1 MLKIGCACKVLE
13 KVKNIEDLLK
23 SPRFGLREIKEE
35 VKDIEDALDNLLPGK
50 GPLSTGP
57 FNIMDGPVAIKV
69 SVQNVGKGCIDAVVR
84 LFDIECCP
92 PRQVDCK
99 VLRNIGRS
107 CAEDTVLCANEG
119 IFEVVICPKPDK
131 APIRGFVTVK
141 RVVQANPGP
150 NAANLHAELVFRAA
164 DLLPVVCP
172 FCKKKK
178 RDHDCCDPCREE
190 PDCGCDFGCE

>member
-13 KVKNIEDLLK
+13 KIENIQDLLK

-35 VKDIEDALDNLLPGK
+35 IKDIEDALDNLLPGK

-57 FNIMDGPVAIKV
+57 INIHNGPDRAIKV

-99 VLRNIGRS
+99 VLRNIGRC
-107 CAEDTVLCANEG
+107 CAEDTVLCAHEG

-131 APIRGFVTVK
+131 APIRAFATVHCGGSS
-141 RVVQANPGP
+141 NSDID
-150 NAANLHAELVFRAA
+150 LVFRAT
-164 DLLPVVCP
+164 DFLPVVCP

-178 RDHDCCDPCREE
+178 DRDSCDPCRDECNCDF
-190 PDCGCDFGCE
+190 DCG